1 MKTGTLIAIILFS
14 VVALAHLLRL
24 LMNTEVTVGGWLVPV
39 WLSAVGV
46 VVPAGVAL
54 LLYRQSR

>member
-1 MKTGTLIAIILFS
+1 MNSGTVIAIILFS
-14 VVALAHLLRL
+14 LVALAHLLRL
-24 LMNTEVTVGGWLVPV
+24 LMNTQVTVGGWLVPV
-39 WLSAVGV
+39 WTSVVGV